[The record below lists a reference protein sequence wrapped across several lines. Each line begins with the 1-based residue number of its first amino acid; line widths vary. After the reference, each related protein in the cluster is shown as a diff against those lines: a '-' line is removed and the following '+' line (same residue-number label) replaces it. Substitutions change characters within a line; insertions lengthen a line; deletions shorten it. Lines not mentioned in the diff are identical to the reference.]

1 MIVEKSCGA
10 VVFTRED
17 KEIKFLIIKSPEGF
31 YGFPKG
37 HMEDNESETE
47 TALREIKE
55 ETGVDVNII
64 DGFRTT
70 DSHPHVREGRPTVM
84 KEMVYFLAEYH
95 DQHFTPQDGEV
106 TSISLMS
113 YEEAMSA
120 FQFES
125 SKRIL
130 TEAHDYLTNLY

>member
-1 MIVEKSCGA
+1 MLSEKSCGA
-10 VVFTRED
+10 VVFTREND
-17 KEIKFLIIKSPEGF
+17 EIKYLIIKSPEGF
-31 YGFPKG
+31 CGFPKG
-37 HMEDNESETE
+37 HMENNESETE

-70 DSHPHVREGRPTVM
+70 DSHPNVREGRPTVM
-84 KEMVYFLAEYH
+84 KEMVYFLAEYE
-95 DQHFTPQDGEV
+95 DQIPVPQEGEV

-113 YEEAMSA
+113 YEEAMNS

-125 SKRIL
+125 SKRTL
-130 TEAHDYLTNLY
+130 TEALAFLNNPY

>member
-10 VVFTRED
+10 VVYTRINND
-17 KEIKFLIIKSPEGF
+17 VRYLIIESTEGY

-37 HMEDNESETE
+37 HMENGETETE
-47 TALREIKE
+47 TAIREIKE
-55 ETGVDVNII
+55 ETGVDSVILE
-64 DGFRTT
+64 GFRTT
-70 DSHPHVREGRPTVM
+70 DAHPHVREGRPTVM

-113 YEEAMSA
+113 YEGAMSA

-130 TEAHDYLTNLY
+130 TEAHDFLTNLY

>member
-84 KEMVYFLAEYH
+84 KEMVYFLAVYH